1 MAAHALEP
9 DADVVPTGHAAHAFE
24 PAAAANVPDGQ
35 KSHAPATRPRARLYR
50 ARRDAPATHPRARA
64 PGIDRSLL
72 LIPECPKS
80 SSYLCAT
87 RTVLERS

>member
-9 DADVVPTGHAAHAFE
+9 DADVVPTGHAAHALE
-24 PAAAANVPDGQ
+24 PAFAANVPDGQ

-64 PGIDRSLL
+64 RDRSLTVTH
-72 LIPECPKS
+72 
-80 SSYLCAT
+80 T
-87 RTVLERS
+87 RMSEIVVVFMRDAHRTRAL